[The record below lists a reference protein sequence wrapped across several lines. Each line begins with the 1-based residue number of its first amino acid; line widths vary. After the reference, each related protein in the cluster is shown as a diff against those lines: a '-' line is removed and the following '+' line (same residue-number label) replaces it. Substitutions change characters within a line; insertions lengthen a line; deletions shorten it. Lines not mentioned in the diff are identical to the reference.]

1 MVADQERRRPSHP
14 ETGRLRM
21 TRLPVPEEEDPIM
34 GLPNGVHHLAL
45 NTGNMKAQ
53 IEFFT
58 DVLGAELKA
67 LYWMHGTN
75 GYFHGFLKLN
85 DLSYVAFVQGPRGAE
100 PAGAPPEVPQ
110 AAAINHVAFSVANER
125 DLLAMRDRIRDRG
138 VVVIGPIDHGFCKS
152 IYFGGPEGLRLELST
167 NEEGIDE
174 RAWIDPEVVEKCKID
189 ARELAK
195 YLAPDL
201 YRDQGGTVAQPE
213 LRPDKPQPM
222 WRGEALHRALRMSDE
237 EVTRTM
243 SEPTPPVQVAPRRA
257 PAMAK

>member
-1 MVADQERRRPSHP
+1 
-14 ETGRLRM
+14 
-21 TRLPVPEEEDPIM
+21 M

-45 NTGNMKAQ
+45 NTGDMKAQ
-53 IEFFT
+53 VEFFT

-85 DLSYVAFVQGPRGAE
+85 DLSYVAFVQAPQGATKAGE
-100 PAGAPPEVPQ
+100 PPAVPE
-110 AAAINHVAFSVANER
+110 ASSINHVAFSVSSEAA
-125 DLLAMRDRIRDRG
+125 LLAMRDRIRSRG

-174 RAWIDPEVVEKCKID
+174 RAWIDPEVVAKCNMTAEEV
-189 ARELAK
+189 ARYKTPA
-195 YLAPDL
+195 A
-201 YRDQGGTVAQPE
+201 YRDQGGKVPQPE
-213 LRPDKPQPM
+213 LRADKPHPM
-222 WRGEALHRALRMSDE
+222 WRGEALYRALKMSDA

-243 SEPTPPVQVAPRRA
+243 SETTPPVKVEPRRKATAPA

>member
-1 MVADQERRRPSHP
+1 
-14 ETGRLRM
+14 
-21 TRLPVPEEEDPIM
+21 M

-53 IEFFT
+53 LEFFT

-85 DLSYVAFVQGPRGAE
+85 DLSYVAFVQAPQGAE
-100 PAGAPPEVPQ
+100 PAGEPPTVPQ
-110 AAAINHVAFSVANER
+110 AAAINHVAFSVASER

-138 VVVIGPIDHGFCKS
+138 IVVIGPIDHGFCKS

-174 RAWIDPEVVEKCKID
+174 RAWIDPDVVEKCKID
-189 ARELAK
+189 ARELAR

-201 YRDQGGTVAQPE
+201 YRDRGGTVPQPE
-213 LRPDKPQPM
+213 LRPDKPRPM
-222 WRGEALHRALRMSDE
+222 WRGEALHRALLMSDE

-243 SEPTPPVQVAPRRA
+243 SEPTPPVRVAPRRA
-257 PAMAK
+257 PATAK

>member
-1 MVADQERRRPSHP
+1 MV
-14 ETGRLRM
+14 RLARDYDD
-21 TRLPVPEEEDPIM
+21 RNECFKEDSVM

-45 NTGNMKAQ
+45 NTGDMKAQ
-53 IEFFT
+53 IDFFT

-85 DLSYVAFVQGPRGAE
+85 DLSYVAFVQAPQGAVAAGE
-100 PAGAPPEVPQ
+100 APAVPV
-110 AAAINHVAFSVANER
+110 ASSINHVAFSVGSER

-174 RAWIDPEVVEKCKID
+174 RAWIDPEVVEKCGIN
-189 ARELAK
+189 AGELAQ
-195 YLAPDL
+195 YLTPAA
-201 YRDQGGTVAQPE
+201 YRDQGGKVTQPP
-213 LRPDKPQPM
+213 LRPDRPHPM
-222 WRGEALHRALRMSDE
+222 WRGAQLDRALKMSDE

-243 SEPTPPVQVAPRRA
+243 SEPTPPVKVPPRRA

>member
-1 MVADQERRRPSHP
+1 
-14 ETGRLRM
+14 
-21 TRLPVPEEEDPIM
+21 M

-45 NTGNMKAQ
+45 NTGDMKAQ

-85 DLSYVAFVQGPRGAE
+85 DLSYVAFVQ
-100 PAGAPPEVPQ
+100 APQ
-110 AAAINHVAFSVANER
+110 GAAAAGEPPAVPVASSINHVAFSVASEP

-167 NEEGIDE
+167 NGEGGIDE
-174 RAWIDPEVVEKCKID
+174 RAWIDPEVVEKCAID
-189 ARELAK
+189 AGELK
-195 YLAPDL
+195 RYLTPAA
-201 YRDQGGTVAQPE
+201 YRDEGGQVAQPP
-213 LRPDKPQPM
+213 LRPDKPHPM
-222 WRGEALHRALRMSDE
+222 WRGAQLERALKMSDE

-243 SEPTPPVQVAPRRA
+243 SEPTPPVKVPPRGA